1 MRAFAGAYRWVF
13 GGLALA
19 AVATGFDQS
28 VVHNGFSW
36 VSYFSF
42 FTILSNVAAFVLML
56 AGAWPWT
63 PPSASWA
70 ARPWF
75 DFVRGAA
82 TVYMVITGVVYALLL
97 AQYPAS
103 GPAWINHV
111 EHQVMPIVVLLDWLI
126 MPPLARI
133 GPRRAM
139 AWLVIP
145 IVYVAYTEI
154 RGPSAH
160 WYPYP
165 FLDPRPHG
173 VVHVVV
179 YSIVIAIAFVAVSA
193 GVAAAGD
200 YLSDR
205 RAVAQG
211 ART

>member
-1 MRAFAGAYRWVF
+1 VYRWVF

-19 AVATGFDQS
+19 AVVTGFDHS

-42 FTILSNVAAFVLML
+42 FTILSNILALSLML
-56 AGAWPWT
+56 GGAWPVT
-63 PPSASWA
+63 PGPAW
-70 ARPWF
+70 PWF
-75 DFVRGAA
+75 DFLRGAA

-97 AQYPAS
+97 SQYPVN
-103 GPAWINHV
+103 GPAWVNHV
-111 EHQVMPIVVLLDWLI
+111 EHQVMPIVVMLDWLI
-126 MPPLARI
+126 MPPAARI
-133 GPRRAM
+133 GLRRAM
-139 AWLVIP
+139 GWLVIP

-179 YSIVIAIAFVAVSA
+179 YSVVIAIAFVAVSA

-200 YLSDR
+200 YFGAR
-205 RAVAQG
+205 RAA